1 LDTDWALRNTTI
13 SPSLSDINP
22 SPSTSSLSLF
32 DINPSPSTSNVPS
45 EDEEIQTDGKKYLN
59 KITVGLPHKIYA
71 NQNCNSVSYAYIHIH
86 IHVKINKLI
95 FLITNT
101 FFH

>member
-22 SPSTSSLSLF
+22 SPSISSPSLS

-45 EDEEIQTDGKKYLN
+45 EDEEIRTDGKKCLN

-71 NQNCNSVSYAYIHIH
+71 NQNCSSVSYAYIHC
-86 IHVKINKLI
+86 
-95 FLITNT
+95 
-101 FFH
+101 